1 MKRLYKLRKEKHMT
15 QQQLADILN
24 VSQQSIHKYENG
36 ICSPSIEGLCD
47 MAEFFDTSI
56 DYLIG
61 ATDIPYRYDQ
71 IPDGE
76 LRFSEK
82 RLLTFYR
89 SLSPIVQSLIQQVIT
104 EQEQKE

>member
-1 MKRLYKLRKEKHMT
+1 
-15 QQQLADILN
+15 
-24 VSQQSIHKYENG
+24 
-36 ICSPSIEGLCD
+36 

-82 RLLTFYR
+82 RLLTYYR
-89 SLSPIVQSLIQQVIT
+89 SLSPATQSLIQQLIT
-104 EQEQKE
+104 EQEQKG